1 MAVPNRYIWHQA
13 PVIAGLL
20 KTAARALKQRLPGS
34 DFRAGQNPPLL
45 PGPVLRHTVKA
56 LPSEVVASYIAHMG
70 ADGADYR
77 RILPPH
83 LLPQWAL
90 PLAMETLAEI
100 PYPLMRI
107 VNGGCRLEINAAL
120 PANKPLDVSAQLLDI
135 DDNGRR
141 AVMHTK
147 VVTGTATAPEALVG
161 HFYWIVAGAKSSGD
175 TRPTQ
180 KQSIPDQARELE
192 RWYLPKDSGLNFAR
206 LTGDFNPIHWLAP
219 HARAFGFDNV
229 ILHGFEAQGR
239 AFEALSRELAK
250 TNERL
255 AVLDLRFTR
264 PLTLPAEVGLY
275 IDSDSVYLGRAPGA
289 RAYLVGTFERAAR
302 EQGA

>member
-34 DFRAGQNPPLL
+34 DFRVGQDPPLL

-56 LPSEVVASYIAHMG
+56 LPSEIVASYIEHMG
-70 ADGADYR
+70 ADVADYR
-77 RILPPH
+77 HVLPPH

-107 VNGGCRLEINAAL
+107 VNDRCRLEINAPL
-120 PANKPLDVSAQLLDI
+120 PANKPLDVSAQLLEI

-147 VVTGTATAPEALVG
+147 VVTG
-161 HFYWIVAGAKSSGD
+161 
-175 TRPTQ
+175 
-180 KQSIPDQARELE
+180 
-192 RWYLPKDSGLNFAR
+192 
-206 LTGDFNPIHWLAP
+206 
-219 HARAFGFDNV
+219 
-229 ILHGFEAQGR
+229 
-239 AFEALSRELAK
+239 
-250 TNERL
+250 
-255 AVLDLRFTR
+255 
-264 PLTLPAEVGLY
+264 
-275 IDSDSVYLGRAPGA
+275 
-289 RAYLVGTFERAAR
+289 
-302 EQGA
+302 